1 MLRIFRQQI
10 CQQQIKC
17 SRYIDIL
24 ERSVSYQDDERVGRS
39 SGGGTSQ
46 SVASRA
52 GDVARQTSSS
62 SSSSHS
68 LLDQADGD
76 PQEEATLTTR
86 QKVSS
91 SKTVRAA
98 DGGGKVNETRNVSA
112 EDEKEETKAFIFPLL
127 HSADK
132 QRSGRAKVTQF
143 TKSTEVT
150 LDKDITLDA
159 YGMSPNN
166 FKKPI
171 LKSSQQFPVSA
182 QTDKDFLPGQ
192 LATAYNAM
200 QHATSNRVT
209 RKDLQLR
216 GASVQSINM
225 GDNWN
230 HSPHANRKCVT
241 TCGTADLKKRAVRFS
256 VSDQVYEFTPSDPVI
271 L

>member
-10 CQQQIKC
+10 CQRQIKC

-39 SGGGTSQ
+39 PGGGTSQ
-46 SVASRA
+46 SVTSRA
-52 GDVARQTSSS
+52 GDVARQTSSR

-86 QKVSS
+86 QKLSS

-98 DGGGKVNETRNVSA
+98 DGGEKANETRNVSA
-112 EDEKEETKAFIFPLL
+112 EDEKEEKKAFIFPVL
-127 HSADK
+127 HSVDK

-143 TKSTEVT
+143 TKSTDV
-150 LDKDITLDA
+150 TLDA
-159 YGMSPNN
+159 YGISPNN

-171 LKSSQQFPVSA
+171 LKSSQQNPVSS

-192 LATAYNAM
+192 LATAYSAM
-200 QHATSNRVT
+200 QHATSSRVA

-230 HSPHANRKCVT
+230 HSAHANRKCVT

>member
-1 MLRIFRQQI
+1 M
-10 CQQQIKC
+10 
-17 SRYIDIL
+17 
-24 ERSVSYQDDERVGRS
+24 
-39 SGGGTSQ
+39 T
-46 SVASRA
+46 SRA

-68 LLDQADGD
+68 LLDQADGH

-98 DGGGKVNETRNVSA
+98 DGKASETRNVST
-112 EDEKEETKAFIFPLL
+112 EDEKEEKKAFIFPLL
-127 HSADK
+127 HSVDK

-166 FKKPI
+166 LKKPI
-171 LKSSQQFPVSA
+171 LKSSQQFPVNA
-182 QTDKDFLPGQ
+182 DKDFLPGQ

-200 QHATSNRVT
+200 QHATSNRVA

-225 GDNWN
+225 GDNWS
-230 HSPHANRKCVT
+230 HSAHANRKCVT